1 MTAISSTPETPGT
14 LTFPEGFVWGAAT
27 AAFQIEGAAHVDGRR
42 DSIWDTFCKVPG
54 AVLDGHDGEVACDHY
69 NRYDA
74 DTTLMQSMNIGAY
87 RFSTSWARVRPDG
100 VSGPGGI
107 NPKGIDFYSRLV
119 DSLLEKN
126 ILPWLTLYHWDLP
139 QALEDKGG
147 WANRDTAYLF
157 AEYAVTMHEALG
169 DRVGVWTTLNEPW
182 CSSFLSYTA
191 GVHAPGRQSRPDGL
205 AAAHHLMLGHGL
217 ATQELRSR
225 AADANLGITLNFTV
239 ADPVDP
245 SSADDVDAAR
255 RIDAQFNRVFADP
268 IFKGA
273 YPVDLL
279 EDLGEVGLADGFLAL
294 VKDGDLEI
302 ISTPIDTLGVNYY
315 HGEAVSKTPP
325 TSTLVGD
332 APVERPTSSPYP
344 AADGVHVHP
353 RGLPVTD
360 MDWEIQP
367 EGLTRLLLRLQAE
380 YTGPAGA
387 RLFVTEN
394 GCAYDDVADADDHVD
409 DQDRLDFYDVHLR
422 ATHEAI
428 AQGADVGGYF
438 AWSLLDNF
446 EWAWG
451 YHKRFGIVRV
461 NYETQAR
468 TVKASGAWYSEVA
481 RTNSLNASVDVTL

>member
-1 MTAISSTPETPGT
+1 MTSISTTPGT
-14 LTFPEGFVWGAAT
+14 SDALTFPDGFIWGAAT

-42 DSIWDTFCKVPG
+42 DSIWDTFCTVPG

-100 VSGPGGI
+100 VSGRGGV
-107 NPKGIDFYSRLV
+107 NPKGLDFYSRLV

-225 AADANLGITLNFTV
+225 AADANLGLTLNFTV

-245 SSADDVDAAR
+245 SNPDDVDAAR

-268 IFKGA
+268 VFKGA

-279 EDLGEVGLADGFLAL
+279 EDLDEVGLADGFLSL

-315 HGEAVSKTPP
+315 HGEALSKTPP
-325 TSTLVGD
+325 TSALVGD

-344 AADGVHVHP
+344 AADGVYVHP

-360 MDWEIQP
+360 MDWEVQP

-380 YTGPAGA
+380 YTGPVGA

-394 GCAYDDVADADDHVD
+394 GCAYDDVADEDEYVD
-409 DQDRLDFYDVHLR
+409 DQNRLDFYDVHLR

-461 NYETQAR
+461 NYETQER
-468 TVKASGAWYSEVA
+468 TIKASGAWYSEVA
-481 RTNSLNASVDVTL
+481 RTNALKASADVTL

>member
-1 MTAISSTPETPGT
+1 
-14 LTFPEGFVWGAAT
+14 
-27 AAFQIEGAAHVDGRR
+27 
-42 DSIWDTFCKVPG
+42 
-54 AVLDGHDGEVACDHY
+54 
-69 NRYDA
+69 
-74 DTTLMQSMNIGAY
+74 
-87 RFSTSWARVRPDG
+87 
-100 VSGPGGI
+100 
-107 NPKGIDFYSRLV
+107 
-119 DSLLEKN
+119 
-126 ILPWLTLYHWDLP
+126 
-139 QALEDKGG
+139 
-147 WANRDTAYLF
+147 
-157 AEYAVTMHEALG
+157 
-169 DRVGVWTTLNEPW
+169 
-182 CSSFLSYTA
+182 
-191 GVHAPGRQSRPDGL
+191 
-205 AAAHHLMLGHGL
+205 
-217 ATQELRSR
+217 
-225 AADANLGITLNFTV
+225 
-239 ADPVDP
+239 VDP

-268 IFKGA
+268 VFKGA

-279 EDLGEVGLADGFLAL
+279 EDLAEVGLADGFLSL
-294 VKDGDLEI
+294 VKDGDLGI

-325 TSTLVGD
+325 TSVLVGD
-332 APVERPTSSPYP
+332 APVQRPTSSPYP

-367 EGLTRLLLRLQAE
+367 EGLTRLLLRLQEE

-394 GCAYDDVADADDHVD
+394 GCAYDDVADADDYVD
-409 DQDRLDFYDVHLR
+409 DQNRLAFYDVHLR

-481 RTNSLNASVDVTL
+481 RTNTLNAGADVTL

>member
-1 MTAISSTPETPGT
+1 M
-14 LTFPEGFVWGAAT
+14 
-27 AAFQIEGAAHVDGRR
+27 AH
-42 DSIWDTFCKVPG
+42 
-54 AVLDGHDGEVACDHY
+54 A
-69 NRYDA
+69 
-74 DTTLMQSMNIGAY
+74 
-87 RFSTSWARVRPDG
+87 
-100 VSGPGGI
+100 
-107 NPKGIDFYSRLV
+107 
-119 DSLLEKN
+119 
-126 ILPWLTLYHWDLP
+126 LPLDLP

-157 AEYAVTMHEALG
+157 SEYAITMHEALG

-225 AADANLGITLNFTV
+225 DTKANLGLTLNFTV

-268 IFKGA
+268 VFKGA

-279 EDLGEVGLADGFLAL
+279 QDLDEVGLADGFLAL
-294 VKDGDLEI
+294 VKDGDLET

-325 TSTLVGD
+325 TSTLVSD

-344 AADGVHVHP
+344 AADGVYVHP

-380 YTGPAGA
+380 YTGPARA

-394 GCAYDDVADADDHVD
+394 GCAYDDVADENDDVD
-409 DQDRLDFYDVHLR
+409 DQNRLDFYDVHLR
-422 ATHEAI
+422 ATHDAI

-461 NYETQAR
+461 NYETQER
-468 TVKASGAWYSEVA
+468 TIKASGRWYSDVA
-481 RTNSLNASVDVTL
+481 RTNSLTATVDTAL